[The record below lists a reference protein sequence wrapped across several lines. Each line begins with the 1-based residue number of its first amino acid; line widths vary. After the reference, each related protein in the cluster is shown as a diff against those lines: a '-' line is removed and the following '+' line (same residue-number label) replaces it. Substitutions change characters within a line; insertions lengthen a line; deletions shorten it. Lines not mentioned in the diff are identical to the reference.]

1 MAKTN
6 GAASNA
12 SGLNTTAPLGS
23 LVTGSAGSMSGQRQG
38 NVSGFKILL
47 SCTPISYLISSVI
60 IGIILIHKILFLDS
74 PMVDEMFDGPGGQMD
89 VVDSEDSVMTGPVS
103 SLLSELTANERT
115 VHADFYNNFGDL
127 FDDKDLN

>member
-1 MAKTN
+1 MAKSN
-6 GAASNA
+6 GASSNVSA
-12 SGLNTTAPLGS
+12 INATNTLGS
-23 LVTGSAGSMSGQRQG
+23 LVTGSTGTAPGQRQ
-38 NVSGFKILL
+38 
-47 SCTPISYLISSVI
+47 
-60 IGIILIHKILFLDS
+60 DS

-127 FDDKDLN
+127 FDDKDLI

>member
-47 SCTPISYLISSVI
+47 SCNPIISSVI

>member
-23 LVTGSAGSMSGQRQG
+23 LVTGSAGSMSGQRQ
-38 NVSGFKILL
+38 
-47 SCTPISYLISSVI
+47 
-60 IGIILIHKILFLDS
+60 DS

-115 VHADFYNNFGDL
+115 VHADFYKNFGDL
-127 FDDKDLN
+127 FDDKDLS

>member
-47 SCTPISYLISSVI
+47 SCTPISSVI
-60 IGIILIHKILFLDS
+60 IGIILIHQILFLDS

>member
-6 GAASNA
+6 GAASNV

-38 NVSGFKILL
+38 NVSGLKILL
-47 SCTPISYLISSVI
+47 SCTPIIISSVI

>member
-38 NVSGFKILL
+38 NVSGLKILL
-47 SCTPISYLISSVI
+47 SCTPIIYFRLSS
-60 IGIILIHKILFLDS
+60 
-74 PMVDEMFDGPGGQMD
+74 
-89 VVDSEDSVMTGPVS
+89 
-103 SLLSELTANERT
+103 
-115 VHADFYNNFGDL
+115 
-127 FDDKDLN
+127 

>member
-47 SCTPISYLISSVI
+47 SCTPISSVI

>member
-38 NVSGFKILL
+38 NVSGLKILL
-47 SCTPISYLISSVI
+47 SCNFVCHHRYYFNSQNTFSRFSYGRRNV
-60 IGIILIHKILFLDS
+60 
-74 PMVDEMFDGPGGQMD
+74 
-89 VVDSEDSVMTGPVS
+89 
-103 SLLSELTANERT
+103 
-115 VHADFYNNFGDL
+115 
-127 FDDKDLN
+127 

>member
-6 GAASNA
+6 GAASNV

-38 NVSGFKILL
+38 NVSGLKILL
-47 SCTPISYLISSVI
+47 SCTPIIYFSSVI

>member
-38 NVSGFKILL
+38 NVSGLKILL
-47 SCTPISYLISSVI
+47 SCILSVI
-60 IGIILIHKILFLDS
+60 IGIILVHKILFLDS

>member
-6 GAASNA
+6 GASSNI
-12 SGLNTTAPLGS
+12 SGMNSVNPLG
-23 LVTGSAGSMSGQRQG
+23 LVSGSTNSGAGQRQ
-38 NVSGFKILL
+38 
-47 SCTPISYLISSVI
+47 
-60 IGIILIHKILFLDS
+60 DS

>member
-1 MAKTN
+1 MIC
-6 GAASNA
+6 
-12 SGLNTTAPLGS
+12 P
-23 LVTGSAGSMSGQRQG
+23 
-38 NVSGFKILL
+38 
-47 SCTPISYLISSVI
+47 
-60 IGIILIHKILFLDS
+60 FLDS

-115 VHADFYNNFGDL
+115 VHADFYNSFGDL

>member
-38 NVSGFKILL
+38 NVSGLKILL
-47 SCTPISYLISSVI
+47 SCTPIISSVI

>member
-47 SCTPISYLISSVI
+47 SCNPIISSVI
-60 IGIILIHKILFLDS
+60 IGIILMHKLLFLDS

>member
-1 MAKTN
+1 MFQ
-6 GAASNA
+6 
-12 SGLNTTAPLGS
+12 GLKYCYR
-23 LVTGSAGSMSGQRQG
+23 V
-38 NVSGFKILL
+38 
-47 SCTPISYLISSVI
+47 ISSVI

>member
-38 NVSGFKILL
+38 NVSGLKILL
-47 SCTPISYLISSVI
+47 SCTPISYSAI
-60 IGIILIHKILFLDS
+60 ICIILIHKILFLDS

>member
-1 MAKTN
+1 MY
-6 GAASNA
+6 SHII
-12 SGLNTTAPLGS
+12 
-23 LVTGSAGSMSGQRQG
+23 
-38 NVSGFKILL
+38 F
-47 SCTPISYLISSVI
+47 SSVI

>member
-38 NVSGFKILL
+38 NVSGLKILL
-47 SCTPISYLISSVI
+47 SCTPISYFVI

>member
-38 NVSGFKILL
+38 NVSGLKILL
-47 SCTPISYLISSVI
+47 SCISSVI
-60 IGIILIHKILFLDS
+60 ICIILIHKILFLDS

>member
-1 MAKTN
+1 MGGKSFSRIEPQFN
-6 GAASNA
+6 
-12 SGLNTTAPLGS
+12 
-23 LVTGSAGSMSGQRQG
+23 
-38 NVSGFKILL
+38 F
-47 SCTPISYLISSVI
+47 
-60 IGIILIHKILFLDS
+60 IILTFKDS

>member
-6 GAASNA
+6 GAASNV

-38 NVSGFKILL
+38 NVSELKILL
-47 SCTPISYLISSVI
+47 SCTPISYFSSVI
-60 IGIILIHKILFLDS
+60 IGIILIHQILFLDS

>member
-38 NVSGFKILL
+38 NVSGFKIFL
-47 SCTPISYLISSVI
+47 SCTPIISSVI

>member
-6 GAASNA
+6 GAASNV

-38 NVSGFKILL
+38 NVSELKILL
-47 SCTPISYLISSVI
+47 SCTPISYFVI
-60 IGIILIHKILFLDS
+60 IGIILIHQILFLDS

>member
-38 NVSGFKILL
+38 NVSGLKILL
-47 SCTPISYLISSVI
+47 SCTPIYRFRLPSYV
-60 IGIILIHKILFLDS
+60 LF
-74 PMVDEMFDGPGGQMD
+74 
-89 VVDSEDSVMTGPVS
+89 
-103 SLLSELTANERT
+103 
-115 VHADFYNNFGDL
+115 
-127 FDDKDLN
+127 

>member
-38 NVSGFKILL
+38 NVSGLKSCYRVLPYHIL
-47 SCTPISYLISSVI
+47 SS
-60 IGIILIHKILFLDS
+60 
-74 PMVDEMFDGPGGQMD
+74 
-89 VVDSEDSVMTGPVS
+89 
-103 SLLSELTANERT
+103 
-115 VHADFYNNFGDL
+115 
-127 FDDKDLN
+127 